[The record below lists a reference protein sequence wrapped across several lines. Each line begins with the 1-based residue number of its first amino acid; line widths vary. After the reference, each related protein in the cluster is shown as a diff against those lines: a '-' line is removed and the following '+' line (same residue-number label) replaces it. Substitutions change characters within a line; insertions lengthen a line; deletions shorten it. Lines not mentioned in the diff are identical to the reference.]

1 MGASLVY
8 LNEPNKEIEHEKGGN
23 HYLSYAA
30 GSMQGWRLNMVRKS
44 KSILLIYQKQILAE
58 LQKMFGL
65 KDLHLF
71 WKHR

>member
-1 MGASLVY
+1 
-8 LNEPNKEIEHEKGGN
+8 
-23 HYLSYAA
+23 
-30 GSMQGWRLNMVRKS
+30 MQGWRLNMVRKS

-58 LQKMFGL
+58 LQKMFRL